1 MSRVLVTGMSGV
13 GKSTLLEGLARRGYT
28 VLDTDYD
35 GWVLADGRWD
45 EARMSDL
52 LDCVTSIVVSGTVE
66 NQAKFYDRFDH
77 IVLLSAPIETLTPR
91 VMTRTS
97 NPYGSRP
104 EEQREI
110 AHYVETVEPLLR
122 QGASVELD
130 GRAEPASLVDAVE
143 TLLRSQRR
151 VASRRGRF
159 GAVTRNRL
167 PLVRTEHRATSD
179 R

>member
-28 VLDTDYD
+28 VLDTDFD

-52 LDCVTSIVVSGTVE
+52 LDRVTSIVVSGTVE
-66 NQAKFYDRFDH
+66 NQVNFYDRFDH
-77 IVLLSAPIETLTPR
+77 IVLLSAPIDTLLER
-91 VMTRTS
+91 VITRTS

-104 EEQREI
+104 EEQREL

-143 TLLRSQRR
+143 ILIASQ
-151 VASRRGRF
+151 
-159 GAVTRNRL
+159 
-167 PLVRTEHRATSD
+167 
-179 R
+179 